1 MKEKVKI
8 WSRRRLLGAFLAFLG
23 LSAMAT
29 AQNGTVNAN
38 CDATEVITIV
48 RTVDQMDSTYG
59 TVVDLN
65 FGPNLVGYK
74 VYIVAETNGTLN
86 SLTKCPTIGNRVQF
100 YGATPAGYNPNPAAG
115 NPIANPPSYT
125 GATGNNIVPG
135 AENSEVATLDATGK
149 LRINVGDNNTSA
161 VASGSYTFGI
171 FLQEPTASAND
182 CFSDVKTV
190 QIEVVA
196 NVYATLALNGDK
208 AYEYICSGTQTS
220 TNIGFTLCGV
230 PSTAQTNG
238 YKLHYALRLDFEE
251 TTEGDATT
259 TGDAVVG
266 MVYPGGTIS
275 QSNTV
280 IAHEINPTNELT
292 FNIGSQTLTNQTA
305 DLARTV
311 AYTFEEGINN
321 FYVEYAVDQDGDGNN
336 ETVRLPVLFITNSNN
351 CTGSSADYTAEQT
364 SHTFTVHVAP
374 NFNVQA
380 LAYAEARTG
389 EYIPGTLTEN
399 TSTALAPTFCQ
410 GTLAYMFGETSALA
424 TGTGAGTTNYAWTV
438 ATTDPVLGLSATDI
452 QNPVSNELVIAS
464 TGDPLA
470 PAYTLTLTGTWN
482 DGTNYGAG
490 CSASDDLPI
499 IVTPAPILLLATDQA
514 EVGGVPTWNATNK
527 ITAPAV
533 CPGNPVLMATNET
546 VDFAENTE
554 DSRTAYMNAGNYIR
568 ANGNNLKYTITLDPA
583 DATAAAYTY
592 WRDNAVTSGTLPLT
606 QTNAD
611 GTALT
616 PVQYGHFLNNDGNA
630 QANIIYTVENN
641 DPNGCKLVKK
651 DGSSLNLAAEKDGK
665 VQIIFPVQPRPQF
678 NLGAN

>member
-23 LSAMAT
+23 LSAVAT

-48 RTVDQMDSTYG
+48 RTVDQMDSIYG

-65 FGPNLVGYK
+65 FGTSLAGYK
-74 VYIVAETNGTLN
+74 VYIVAQTNGTLN
-86 SLTKCPTIGNRVQF
+86 SLTKCPSIGNRVQF
-100 YGATPAGYNPNPAAG
+100 YGVTPTNYRNNE
-115 NPIANPPSYT
+115 NIIANAPSYS
-125 GATGNNIVPG
+125 GATSNNIVPG

-161 VASGSYTFGI
+161 VASGTYTFGI

-208 AYEYICSGTQTS
+208 AYEYICSGTETS
-220 TNIGFTLCGV
+220 TDIGFTLCGV

-251 TTEGDATT
+251 DPEAEGDPTTE
-259 TGDAVVG
+259 GDAVVG
-266 MVYPGGTIS
+266 MKSLLAGNIS

-280 IAHEINPTNELT
+280 IPHEILSTTAVT
-292 FNIGSQTLTNQTA
+292 FNIGRQTLTNQTA

-351 CTGSSADYTAEQT
+351 CTGNPADYTADQT

-374 NFNVQA
+374 DFKVQA
-380 LAYAEARTG
+380 LAYAEARTDA
-389 EYIPGTLTEN
+389 YTPGSLTEN

-424 TGTGAGTTNYAWTV
+424 TGTGAGTTTYAWTV

-464 TGDPLA
+464 TGNPLA

-482 DGTNYGAG
+482 DGTKYGAG

-499 IVTPAPILLLATDQA
+499 IVTPAPILLLATDQ
-514 EVGGVPTWNATNK
+514 VVTDGVASGDYNATDI
-527 ITAPAV
+527 ITAPVV
-533 CPGNPVLMATNET
+533 CPGNPILMATNET
-546 VDFAENTE
+546 VDFAADNA
-554 DSRTAYMNAGNYIR
+554 DARTQYMNAGNYIR
-568 ANGNNLKYTITLDPA
+568 ANSNTLTYTVSPYANPAGNVAAYTDWRT
-583 DATAAAYTY
+583 TAAAET
-592 WRDNAVTSGTLPLT
+592 GELPLV
-606 QTNAD
+606 QTD
-611 GTALT
+611 GTT
-616 PVQYGHFLNNDGNA
+616 PGHFLNNSGTT
-630 QANIIYTVENN
+630 QANITYTVENTS
-641 DPNGCKLVKK
+641 GCKLVKSN
-651 DGSSLNLAAEKDGK
+651 GMPLTNGQ
-665 VQIIFPVQPRPQF
+665 VQIVFPVSPRPQF
-678 NLGAN
+678 ILGAN